1 MIGDDA
7 VLEGPFGARRIVYA
21 DYTAS
26 GRALTFIED
35 FVRDE
40 VLPLYANTHTES
52 SATGLQT
59 TRLREDARRL
69 IHRAVGGSDDDVVL
83 FYGSGATGA
92 IDKLVQI
99 LGLRVPAELEDD
111 YHLSDAIPAE
121 ERPVVFVGPYEHHSN
136 ELPWR
141 ESIAD
146 VVTILEDA
154 DGRVDLGS
162 PRAGAAP
169 VRGPASEDRE
179 FLRRLERDRDR
190 DRRRSGR
197 DRAPPS
203 TARSL
208 AGTTRLRARTS
219 RST

>member
-1 MIGDDA
+1 M
-7 VLEGPFGARRIVYA
+7 LEGPFGARRIVYA

-35 FVRDE
+35 FIRDE

-69 IHRAVGGSDDDVVL
+69 ILRAVGGTDDDVVL
-83 FYGSGATGA
+83 FCGSGATGA

-99 LGLRVPAELEDD
+99 LGLRIPAGLEDD
-111 YHLSDAIPAE
+111 FHLSRHDSGGASG
-121 ERPVVFVGPYEHHSN
+121 RSCSSVPYEHHSN

-154 DGRVDLGS
+154 DGRVDLAHLES
-162 PRAGAAP
+162 ELHPL
-169 VRGPASEDRE
+169 RGPAAEDRQL
-179 FLRRLERDRDR
+179 LRGLERDRLLFR
-190 DRRRSGR
+190 MVTV
-197 DRAPPS
+197 PS
-203 TARSL
+203 I
-208 AGTTRLRARTS
+208 GE
-219 RST
+219 